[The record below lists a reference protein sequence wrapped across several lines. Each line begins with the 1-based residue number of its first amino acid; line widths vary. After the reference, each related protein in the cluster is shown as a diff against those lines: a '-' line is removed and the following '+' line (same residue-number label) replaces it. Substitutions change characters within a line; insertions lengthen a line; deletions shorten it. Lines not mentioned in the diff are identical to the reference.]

1 MHIQA
6 GYTEPCKI
14 PGCNSCKASM
24 CLLNSVPQHRRLP
37 LDPWLGLQLGLSLTV
52 INDAIEKGNG
62 RQASLPQTA
71 RPLVYSLCQKFL
83 IMIPGTPGSAGFQ
96 FSQLGTGYFSHDAIN
111 YLVRQ
116 DSGFHTVGQD
126 SQRGP

>member
-1 MHIQA
+1 MFTQQRAPTSPAPIGPLA
-6 GYTEPCKI
+6 
-14 PGCNSCKASM
+14 
-24 CLLNSVPQHRRLP
+24 RLAIRT
-37 LDPWLGLQLGLSLTV
+37 QSLTV

-62 RQASLPQTA
+62 RQASLPQTT

-83 IMIPGTPGSAGFQ
+83 IMVPGTPGSAGFQ